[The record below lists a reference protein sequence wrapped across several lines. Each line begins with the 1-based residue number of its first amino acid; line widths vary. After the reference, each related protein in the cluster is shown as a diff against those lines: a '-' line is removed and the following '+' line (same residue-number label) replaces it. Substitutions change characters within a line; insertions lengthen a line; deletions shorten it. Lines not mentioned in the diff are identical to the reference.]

1 MYSFVEEGEG
11 DKRVSDII
19 PNRSL
24 DGYSA
29 ARYKGDSFLSSF
41 ILWVAS
47 CSPFVLDVVRYALE
61 LTTKHLLN
69 HPMKSIQALMTDL
82 ELSKA
87 KLQKIEVNTEDLVGF
102 QWNCSFLVIYFYSLF
117 L

>member
-1 MYSFVEEGEG
+1 M
-11 DKRVSDII
+11 
-19 PNRSL
+19 
-24 DGYSA
+24 
-29 ARYKGDSFLSSF
+29 
-41 ILWVAS
+41 
-47 CSPFVLDVVRYALE
+47 RYAFE

-69 HPMKSIQALMTDL
+69 NQMKSIQALMTDL

-87 KLQKIEVNTEDLVGF
+87 KLQKIEVNTEDLVDF